1 MEMRGQ
7 NILSVSQVTDAIKE
21 LIESSFPVLKIEG
34 EISNSKFH
42 QGGHFYFTLKDEHSQ
57 ISAVMWKGS
66 TAYLDFSPKD
76 GQKVC
81 CTGKIAVYGP
91 QGRYQIVVSKME
103 IAGIGNILQMLEERK
118 RRLSEEGL
126 FDQSRKRSLPIFPRT
141 VGVVTSPTGAAIRDI
156 LQVARR
162 RNPCVSFIVFPAL
175 VQGEGAA
182 ESIIKKIRIAN
193 HFNLCDVL
201 IVGRGGGSLEDL
213 LPFSEEK
220 LIREIALSKIPIVSA
235 VGHEIDWALSDFVA
249 DIRAPTPSAA
259 AEIVVPEKIAIIQTL
274 QNYQITLYDSIKKKT
289 ENMKLTVRTFS
300 PDNFESKFRNIEQ
313 PILARFDNAK
323 VSLLQNMSQKLKDT
337 KQVIKQCMQV
347 LESSSPETILSK
359 GYSLVRD
366 KSSGKVIRDAKKV
379 LKDSELEIIPA
390 FGKIN
395 AKVTDVNSNFKI
407 T

>member
-1 MEMRGQ
+1 
-7 NILSVSQVTDAIKE
+7 
-21 LIESSFPVLKIEG
+21 
-34 EISNSKFH
+34 
-42 QGGHFYFTLKDEHSQ
+42 
-57 ISAVMWKGS
+57 
-66 TAYLDFSPKD
+66 
-76 GQKVC
+76 
-81 CTGKIAVYGP
+81 
-91 QGRYQIVVSKME
+91 
-103 IAGIGNILQMLEERK
+103 
-118 RRLSEEGL
+118 
-126 FDQSRKRSLPIFPRT
+126 
-141 VGVVTSPTGAAIRDI
+141 
-156 LQVARR
+156 
-162 RNPCVSFIVFPAL
+162 
-175 VQGEGAA
+175 
-182 ESIIKKIRIAN
+182 
-193 HFNLCDVL
+193 
-201 IVGRGGGSLEDL
+201 
-213 LPFSEEK
+213 
-220 LIREIALSKIPIVSA
+220 A

-337 KQVIKQCMQV
+337 KQVIKQCIQV